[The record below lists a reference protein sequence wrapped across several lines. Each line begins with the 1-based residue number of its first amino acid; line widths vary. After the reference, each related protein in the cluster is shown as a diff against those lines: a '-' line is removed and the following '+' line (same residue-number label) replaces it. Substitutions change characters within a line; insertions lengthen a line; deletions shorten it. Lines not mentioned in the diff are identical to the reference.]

1 MPYFLGL
8 FFGGKKHPH
17 VHLWGRHPAA
27 NSSTSP
33 YHGWAWC
40 CFSRKLFRLM
50 PVRYPAVGASGC
62 FVSVWVSFSSQK
74 SQPAVKKGMYRAD
87 AACQKAKKTCSEL
100 MQPVTKGPSLLR
112 ARLSTSVGRLVVSC
126 PCGGRSWSWTIFSQ
140 LCRCT
145 TLRCSTGPLL
155 G

>member
-1 MPYFLGL
+1 MSCDVSLNVPGS
-8 FFGGKKHPH
+8 KNPH

-27 NSSTSP
+27 NSST
-33 YHGWAWC
+33 WC

-74 SQPAVKKGMYRAD
+74 SQPAVKNRAD

>member
-1 MPYFLGL
+1 MSWLNVGFLG
-8 FFGGKKHPH
+8 GQKN
-17 VHLWGRHPAA
+17 LWGRHPAA
-27 NSSTSP
+27 NSST
-33 YHGWAWC
+33 WC